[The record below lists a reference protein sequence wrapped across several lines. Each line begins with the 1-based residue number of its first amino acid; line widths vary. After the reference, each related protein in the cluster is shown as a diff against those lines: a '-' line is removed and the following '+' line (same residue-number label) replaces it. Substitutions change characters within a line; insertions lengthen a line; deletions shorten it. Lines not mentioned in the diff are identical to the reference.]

1 MRLLKLTKL
10 FFICLFLRISS
21 QISVSLEKSSENLI
35 SSLELNENNKDQTSS
50 DNYHKKTHS
59 LRYSA
64 TKMNDINNNK
74 TDDIPVFLGGIKP
87 LSDNQKSPTFMPIE
101 KGVPTNKALN
111 GEEFENLNYT
121 KANNIVIHLKNQ
133 SQPEISAGYYGES
146 RVTYY

>member
-1 MRLLKLTKL
+1 
-10 FFICLFLRISS
+10 
-21 QISVSLEKSSENLI
+21 
-35 SSLELNENNKDQTSS
+35 
-50 DNYHKKTHS
+50 
-59 LRYSA
+59 
-64 TKMNDINNNK
+64 MN
-74 TDDIPVFLGGIKP
+74 DIPVFLGGIKP